1 MAHSLSA
8 QKRVRQNAKLRLRN
22 RDRKKIVRVEIKK
35 VTAALAKKDVAEAQS
50 AVKQAIKILDRM
62 ATKKTL
68 HRNTVSR
75 RKSRMMRQ
83 FNKLKAGA

>member
-22 RDRKKIVRVEIKK
+22 RDRKKIVRVEVKK

-50 AVKQAIKILDRM
+50 AVNQAIKILDRM
-62 ATKKTL
+62 AAKKTL
-68 HRNTVSR
+68 HRNTVAR
-75 RKSRMMRQ
+75 RKSRMMRH

>member
-35 VTAALAKKDVAEAQS
+35 VTAAMAKKDVAEAQS

>member
-1 MAHSLSA
+1 VAHSLSA

-22 RDRKKIVRVEIKK
+22 RDRKKIVRVEVKK

-50 AVKQAIKILDRM
+50 AVNQAIKILDRM
-62 ATKKTL
+62 AAKKTL
-68 HRNTVSR
+68 HRNTVAR
-75 RKSRMMRQ
+75 RKSRMMRH